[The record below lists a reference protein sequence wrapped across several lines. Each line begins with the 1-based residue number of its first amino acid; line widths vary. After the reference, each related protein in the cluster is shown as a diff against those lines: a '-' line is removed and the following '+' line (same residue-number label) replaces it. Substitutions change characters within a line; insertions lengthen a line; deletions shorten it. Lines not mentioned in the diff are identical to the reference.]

1 MAKIKFDIDDRKV
14 QDAFNRLIAFGVEPR
29 LEMDAIGSVLK
40 NRVLDCF
47 DGSHNPEGNA
57 WEPLKSRDV
66 KPLLDSE
73 LPEIEAEV
81 KKNGKPLIDSGVLR
95 GSIDYQIDGNSVVV
109 GTNKIQAALQNF
121 GGTVVPKNKKA
132 LFFMVG
138 TTKVFVQSVTIPARE
153 FIPTKKLPDAWS
165 DDIVAVLQKA
175 IKNIVSA

>member
-1 MAKIKFDIDDRKV
+1 MANIKFDIDDRKV
-14 QDAFNRLIAFGVEPR
+14 QDVFNRLIAFGVEPR
-29 LEMDAIGSVLK
+29 LEMDAIGRVLK
-40 NRVLDCF
+40 NGVLDCF
-47 DGSHNPEGNA
+47 DGSHDPEGNA
-57 WEPLKSRDV
+57 WEPLKSRD
-66 KPLLDSE
+66 
-73 LPEIEAEV
+73 
-81 KKNGKPLIDSGVLR
+81 GKPLIDSELLR
-95 GSIDYQIDGNSVVV
+95 GSIDYQIDGNSVVA

-138 TTKVFVQSVTIPARE
+138 NRKVFAQSVTIPARE